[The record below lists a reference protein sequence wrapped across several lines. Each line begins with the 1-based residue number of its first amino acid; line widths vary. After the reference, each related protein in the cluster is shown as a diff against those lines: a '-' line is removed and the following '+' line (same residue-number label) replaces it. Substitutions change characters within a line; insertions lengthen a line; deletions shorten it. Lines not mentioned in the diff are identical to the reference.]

1 MGWGGKREG
10 AGRKK
15 PGAAAGGA
23 MTAAKPKNVLL
34 EASKR
39 AMTFDTNFINQIIET
54 SNAHAKTA
62 ARRPEMNPFQ
72 IPAFPK
78 AAIPSKKSHQLAMD
92 DSMNWA
98 AGQWSAGVLNGIGA
112 EGLLFLGYP
121 YLAELAQRPEYRI
134 ISETIATEAT
144 RKWIKFK
151 GTGKED
157 KTEKIKQLNDYLDA
171 LQARDHYADLATQDG
186 FFGRSHLFHA
196 FGDED
201 LDNAKELIVP
211 IGNGRDAMSKGKVN
225 KENPLR
231 SLKTVEAVWTYPMT
245 YNAVNPLK
253 KDWYNPQFWY
263 VMGREIHCSRLLTFI
278 GHPVPDLLKP
288 AYAFGG
294 LSLSQMAKPYVD
306 IWLTTRQSVADLI
319 HSFSV
324 MVLMT
329 DLQTILSPGNANG
342 LIARAAL
349 FNALRDNQGLMIVNK
364 ATEDFKNVSASLSGL
379 HELQAQAQEHM
390 ASVARIPLVK
400 FTGISPSGLNAS
412 SEGEMRA
419 FYDTI
424 AAYQNKFMR
433 PNLTKTIDFA
443 MLSLW
448 DEVDQEITFDFEPL
462 WEMTEK
468 ERGEKR
474 KAEAETGQIHI
485 DSGVIS
491 PAEERGRI
499 INDPDSAYQG
509 LNPEDVPDLS
519 AEEEAGLE
527 PEGGRPD
534 PKASGEP
541 DKGGEGGA
549 TDAAILPFAEP
560 AEKTLYL
567 HRPLKNASN
576 FLKWAR
582 AAGFEKT
589 LPADD
594 IHVTIAFSR
603 TPVDWDRVPGAR
615 ATLKVPARGD
625 RVVKPLGDKGAVVL
639 SFQSSE
645 LQRRWNE
652 LRNKVGTSWDYPTY
666 QPHVTITYDAEGVDL
681 ASIEPYD
688 GPLEFGPEEGSEI
701 KEKWFDKVKLV
712 GDEFREDDH
721 PRADNGQFGSG
732 GGGKSKPQRSPAE
745 QAVRSYERQPVKAP
759 QYGGAAPFSFA
770 EWRASLRPKPKSEGE
785 PGKADS
791 VVVFSAGEASP
802 VKELNGVAFSKYDP
816 PADWAD
822 VSGQADVDEPELPE
836 VPRGMELSSGL
847 LIREKDGRVWMMR
860 PKGGYGGY
868 HQTFPKGRAE
878 DGLSLQANAIKEGFE
893 ETGLKAKIV
902 GFAGDFEGDT
912 TITRFY
918 IAEREGGDPAQAG
931 EESEGVVLAPPARLK
946 DFLNRERDRKIANA
960 MTGDAAFNEA
970 DHPRDPDGK
979 FGSGGGSGGGS
990 SGKASLTSSFEK
1002 AKKIAKSMLAKGVNP
1017 TTKPEDFWSQLSS
1030 AETEALINHYGT
1042 GKETQEAMAVVA
1054 TPEHEAQWKALEKEV
1069 PAPKPH
1075 DPVSKASPL
1084 KMGDLKKV
1092 GPQMGS
1098 NPGGVYELPGVGE
1111 FYVKQAQTPA
1121 HAKNELLAA
1130 KLFALTGSPTL
1141 EYRKVKDGTHVATKL
1156 QKLDKK
1162 NVKDL
1167 SPEERKAAQADFVTQ
1182 AWLANYDAAGT
1193 GGDNIGVID
1202 GKVTPLDF
1210 GGALEYR
1217 AQGKPKG
1224 DAFGIHVGEL
1234 KTMLDPSKSPDAAAL
1249 YGEMSDD
1256 QMKESAQKVVNLSD
1270 EEIDDAVASMGGSTA
1285 LAQKMIARKNDIA
1298 KQFNLEFEGKH
1309 KRGAHGEFIAMP
1321 GGEEGPSGEIK
1332 ALLDK
1337 PPIAGGNYRRALA
1350 KAIKEVGENT
1360 ESGKK
1365 LKANLISS
1373 WGKTWSNAVKKG
1385 EHDKA
1390 DKIAKKIK
1398 SLGATMEQATG
1409 STTPFVNQKLEPAPK
1424 SKTVTTPT
1432 GQKVELEE
1440 LEPVKPKA
1448 EKPKPEPKKV
1458 GAAEAA
1464 GLKPTDFANFEEWTK
1479 ANSSPEDLKK
1489 IQAAKADPE
1498 KKQYPTP
1505 TEAQISK
1512 AKKNV
1517 KLQLQYV
1524 PGAPQGNPEAQK
1536 LVDAFNKKWEG
1547 VEVSNEPD
1555 KVKKK
1560 LEDFHDMTEAMV
1572 PLMSAEQ
1579 QKAAAAVKEQ
1589 QEQQAKANAEAA
1601 EKAAENAKKAKAE
1614 AEKAAK
1620 EIAAKNK
1627 EIIDSLGI
1635 SDVEALG
1642 FTALAKMIGG
1652 SQSDVIK
1659 SFKQYEEEAKGYGY
1673 PITGFQCALIKN
1685 YTNGGYRSI
1694 NSGLRDG
1701 VSWTAAQQVYVKL
1714 MNKALKAMPTF
1725 TGVTKRGT
1733 SLTAAKQ
1740 KDYVVGNVVEERAF
1754 TSTSPT
1760 KPWSGNTQFTINAIG
1775 KRGAH
1780 VKKLSSH
1787 GSENE
1792 VVFAARTFF
1801 HVDKVETKNGTMHV
1815 TMTEIENE

>member
-1 MGWGGKREG
+1 MAWGGSRPGAGRKREG
-10 AGRKK
+10 AKST
-15 PGAAAGGA
+15 A
-23 MTAAKPKNVLL
+23 MTATKPKNIIL

-39 AMTFDTNFINQIIET
+39 ALTFDTTFINQIIET
-54 SNAHAKTA
+54 SNAYAKKTA
-62 ARRPEMNPFQ
+62 RSPENNPFRL
-72 IPAFPK
+72 PAFPK
-78 AAIPSKKSHQLAMD
+78 AAIPPKKAHRLAMD
-92 DSMNWA
+92 ESMNWA
-98 AGQWSAGVLNGIGA
+98 AGQWSAGVLNSIGS

-157 KTEKIKQLNDYLDA
+157 KTEKIKQLNDYLDG
-171 LQARDHYADLATQDG
+171 LQARDKYADLAAQDG
-186 FFGRSHLFHA
+186 FFGRSHLYHE
-196 FGDED
+196 FGGG
-201 LDNAKELIVP
+201 KELKPGEDPTDDDEELKVP
-211 IGNGRDAMSKGKVN
+211 IGNGRDAMSKGKIG
-225 KENPLR
+225 KDNPLTR
-231 SLKTVEAVWTYPMT
+231 LQTVEAVWTYPMT

-329 DLQTILSPGNANG
+329 DLQTILQPGNANG

-364 ATEDFKNVSASLSGL
+364 NSEDFKNVSASLGGL

-400 FTGISPSGLNAS
+400 FTGISPAGLNAS

-448 DEVDQEITFDFEPL
+448 DEVDQEITYDFEPL

-468 ERGEKR
+468 ERGEKK
-474 KAEAETGQIHI
+474 KADAETGQIHI

-491 PAEERGRI
+491 PAEERQRI

-509 LNPEDVPDLS
+509 LDPEDVPDLS
-519 AEEEAGLE
+519 EEEEEGLE

-534 PKASGEP
+534 PKSGGEP

-549 TDAAILPFAEP
+549 TDAAIVPFAGGV
-560 AEKTLYL
+560 EKTLYL
-567 HRPLKNASN
+567 HRPLKNASE
-576 FLKWAR
+576 LLEWAR
-582 AAGFEKT
+582 AAGFKKT

-603 TPVDWDRVPGAR
+603 TPVDWDRVSGAR
-615 ATLKVPARGD
+615 AALKVAAGD
-625 RVVKPLGDKGAVVL
+625 DRIVKPLGDKGGVVL
-639 SFQSSE
+639 SFQSAE

-652 LRNKVGTSWDYPTY
+652 LKNEVGTSWDYPTY
-666 QPHVTITYDAEGVDL
+666 QPHVTITYDGGDVDL

-960 MTGDAAFNEA
+960 ITGDAAFNES

-979 FGSGGGSGGGS
+979 FGSGGGS
-990 SGKASLTSSFEK
+990 SGKA
-1002 AKKIAKSMLAKGVNP
+1002 
-1017 TTKPEDFWSQLSS
+1017 PE
-1030 AETEALINHYGT
+1030 
-1042 GKETQEAMAVVA
+1042 
-1054 TPEHEAQWKALEKEV
+1054 
-1069 PAPKPH
+1069 PH
-1075 DPVSKASPL
+1075 DPVSKGILMMSSL
-1084 KMGDLKKV
+1084 TKT

-1098 NPGGVYELPGVGE
+1098 NPGGVYSSPTSGNE
-1111 FYVKQAQTPA
+1111 YYIKQGQTPA
-1121 HAKNELLAA
+1121 HVTNELLAA

-1141 EYRKVKDGTHVATKL
+1141 KYNKTNSPTHIATKL
-1156 QKLDKK
+1156 EKLDKK
-1162 NVKDL
+1162 NVSEL
-1167 SPEERKAAQADFVTQ
+1167 SPEERKAAQDDFVTQ

-1193 GGDNIGVID
+1193 GGDNIGVVN

-1224 DAFGIHVGEL
+1224 DTFGNHVDEL

-1256 QMKESAQKVVNLSD
+1256 AMKASAQKVVNIPD
-1270 EEIDDAVASMGGSTA
+1270 QAIVDAVEATMTDKFKA
-1285 LAQKMIARKNDIA
+1285 TQIANKLIARKNDIA

-1309 KRGAHGEFIAMP
+1309 KRGPGGQFIAT
-1321 GGEEGPSGEIK
+1321 GENEGPSAEFQK
-1332 ALLDK
+1332 LMDK
-1337 PPIAGGNYRRALA
+1337 PAIAGGNYRRALT
-1350 KAIKEVGENT
+1350 KAIKEATAQGQIGAAT
-1360 ESGKK
+1360 HLKTK
-1365 LKANLISS
+1365 LAQS

-1385 EHDKA
+1385 ENDKA
-1390 DKIAKKIK
+1390 DKIAKKIA
-1398 SLGATMEQATG
+1398 SLGFSMQQATG
-1409 STTPFVNQKLEPAPK
+1409 VGLTAEPLPK
-1424 SKTVTTPT
+1424 
-1432 GQKVELEE
+1432 
-1440 LEPVKPKA
+1440 KA
-1448 EKPKPEPKKV
+1448 EIKEVPLEQTSQAALKKKPEPK
-1458 GAAEAA
+1458 AQPA
-1464 GLKPTDFANFEEWTK
+1464 
-1479 ANSSPEDLKK
+1479 PEP
-1489 IQAAKADPE
+1489 A

-1505 TEAQISK
+1505 TESQITKAQK
-1512 AKKNV
+1512 TA

-1524 PGAPQGNPEAQK
+1524 PGAPQGNAEAQK

-1547 VEVSNEPD
+1547 VEVKESD
-1555 KVKKK
+1555 KLKKK

-1572 PLMSAEQ
+1572 PLLTAEQ
-1579 QKAAAAVKEQ
+1579 QKAAAAAKEQ
-1589 QEQQAKANAEAA
+1589 AEKNAKAAAEAA
-1601 EKAAENAKKAKAE
+1601 EKAKETAQKQKAE

-1627 EIIDSLGI
+1627 EIIDALGI
-1635 SDVEALG
+1635 TDVEALG
-1642 FTALAKMIGG
+1642 FTALAKMMGG
-1652 SQSDVIK
+1652 SQTDVIK
-1659 SFKQYEEEAKGYGY
+1659 AFQKYENEAKQYGY
-1673 PITGFQCALIKN
+1673 PITGFQAALIKN
-1685 YTNGGYRSI
+1685 YTNGGYTQI
-1694 NSGLRDG
+1694 NSALRDG

-1714 MNKALKAMPTF
+1714 MNKALKSMPTY

-1733 SLTAAKQ
+1733 SLTAEKQ
-1740 KDYVVGNVVEERAF
+1740 ADYVAGNVVEERAF

-1760 KPWSGNTQFTINAIG
+1760 SPWSGNTQFTINAIG
-1775 KRGAH
+1775 KRAAH

-1792 VVFAARTFF
+1792 VVFSARTFF
-1801 HVDKVETKNGTMHV
+1801 HVDKVEKKNGVMHV